1 MNLDLSSFLT
11 TSVSLFFSLILPVQ
25 PAEISPNSIPTVLG
39 QTPISK
45 NQILSQL
52 PEPKLQA
59 DSLFKLGVE
68 KLYQSQFSEALQIFE
83 QVLKIRQ
90 GLGDRAGVGITLSN
104 MGEIYGELNQYSK
117 ALEILQQALL
127 IHQELGD
134 KVSTGETLRRLG
146 IVYKDLGQY
155 DKAMA
160 VLQQALAISKQ
171 VGDRLGEG
179 RTLLSIGIV
188 YRRLSQYDQALK
200 FYQEALEIA
209 RITGDRI
216 TIGRALNNIGL
227 VYYSKGQ
234 YSRALEYYQQ
244 ALTIRKDI
252 KDRSG
257 EAVTLS
263 FMGTVYDSLG
273 EYQKALDFYQQ
284 ALTINQT
291 IGKLV
296 DTANLHNDIGGI
308 YYTLGQYDRALLAYK
323 KGLTIIQQLG
333 ARPSESATLNNIGL
347 VYDRLGQ
354 YTQAI
359 NFYQQSLAIK
369 QEIGDRAG
377 AANTLTNIGIVY
389 DRKADYSQ
397 ALEYLQKSLAIR
409 QNIGDRSGE
418 AITFNSIAVV
428 YQNNG
433 QHQKAW
439 DTYQRA
445 LAIQREIGDRPA
457 QRVTLSNI
465 AFLLEKRNQPELAI
479 VFYKQSVNVTEAIRE
494 NLKPLSREQQESY
507 TQTVADTYRSL
518 ANLLLSQGRILEA
531 QQILELLKIQE
542 LRQFTENS
550 RAGGETNGSQ
560 FNPTEEKIIEIYGSL
575 IAFGQQVDECQ
586 KNRCSQLG
594 ELLDKRDA
602 LTRQYNQSV
611 ESLVKQIRS
620 LQTQDEA
627 ILNPKDLGRKAREI
641 IAAQPGTV
649 LIYPLVLK
657 EKIWLLW
664 AAPGGIVKSLEIPVK
679 QEELGKTVL
688 KFRLLLQTPNSNIAE
703 VKVTGKQLYDWLIK
717 PLESELKTNPVKNL
731 VFSLDRVT
739 RYIPMSALF
748 DGQKYLIENYTISTI
763 LSAELTDVRD
773 RLPFGAEN
781 ISVLALGLSEQILN
795 FNALPN
801 VKDEINRVVRQK
813 NHESQGIYPG
823 QAFLN
828 REFDFRTLRD
838 NLSGKKILHIATHG
852 QFVAGRPKDSY
863 LLLGTGEK
871 LTIPQIETL
880 QDLVDVHLV
889 VLSACE
895 TALGGPD
902 SEGVEIAGISYYF
915 LGRGAKAV
923 IASLWQVSDRSTSE
937 LMQDFYSNLAK
948 GTNWVPVSKTAAL
961 QQAQLSLLNKGFV
974 HPYYWAPFILIGNSL

>member
-1 MNLDLSSFLT
+1 MD
-11 TSVSLFFSLILPVQ
+11 
-25 PAEISPNSIPTVLG
+25 A
-39 QTPISK
+39 
-45 NQILSQL
+45 
-52 PEPKLQA
+52 
-59 DSLFKLGVE
+59 
-68 KLYQSQFSEALQIFE
+68 
-83 QVLKIRQ
+83 
-90 GLGDRAGVGITLSN
+90 
-104 MGEIYGELNQYSK
+104 
-117 ALEILQQALL
+117 
-127 IHQELGD
+127 
-134 KVSTGETLRRLG
+134 
-146 IVYKDLGQY
+146 
-155 DKAMA
+155 
-160 VLQQALAISKQ
+160 
-171 VGDRLGEG
+171 
-179 RTLLSIGIV
+179 
-188 YRRLSQYDQALK
+188 
-200 FYQEALEIA
+200 
-209 RITGDRI
+209 
-216 TIGRALNNIGL
+216 
-227 VYYSKGQ
+227 
-234 YSRALEYYQQ
+234 
-244 ALTIRKDI
+244 
-252 KDRSG
+252 
-257 EAVTLS
+257 
-263 FMGTVYDSLG
+263 
-273 EYQKALDFYQQ
+273 
-284 ALTINQT
+284 
-291 IGKLV
+291 
-296 DTANLHNDIGGI
+296 ANLHNDIGGI
-308 YYTLGQYDRALLAYK
+308 YYTLGQYDQALSAYK
-323 KGLTIIQQLG
+323 KGLKIIQLLG

-354 YTQAI
+354 YTQAL
-359 NFYQQSLAIK
+359 NFYQQSLIIK
-369 QEIGDRAG
+369 QEIGERAG

-389 DRKADYSQ
+389 DRQANYSQ

-409 QNIGDRSGE
+409 QSIGDRSGE

-433 QHQKAW
+433 QYQKAW
-439 DTYQRA
+439 ETYQRA

-457 QRVTLSNI
+457 ERLTLSNI
-465 AFLLEKRNQPELAI
+465 AFLLEKQNQPELAI
-479 VFYKQSVNVTEAIRE
+479 VFYKQSVNITESIRE

-531 QQILELLKIQE
+531 QQTLELLKVQE
-542 LRQFTENS
+542 LREFTENS

-560 FNPTEEKIIEIYGSL
+560 LNPTEEKIIQTYGSL

-602 LTRQYNQSV
+602 LTQQYNQAV

-641 IAAQPGTV
+641 VEAQPGTV

-703 VKVTGKQLYDWLIK
+703 VKATGKQLYNWLIK
-717 PLESELKTNPVKNL
+717 PLKSELKTNPVKNL

-773 RLPFGAEN
+773 RLPVGREN
-781 ISVLALGLSEQILN
+781 ISVLALGLSEPILN
-795 FNALPN
+795 FNPLPN
-801 VKDEINRVVRQK
+801 VKDEISRIVRQK
-813 NHESQGIYPG
+813 NNDSQGIYPG

-828 REFDFRTLRD
+828 REFNFRTLRD
-838 NLSGKKILHIATHG
+838 NLLGKKILHLATHG
-852 QFVAGRPKDSY
+852 AFVVGHPKDSY

-871 LTIPQIETL
+871 LTIPEIETL

-895 TALGGPD
+895 SALGGPD

-915 LGRGAKAV
+915 LSRGAKAV

-937 LMQDFYSNLAK
+937 LMQEFYTNLAK
-948 GTNWVPVSKTAAL
+948 GKKSAPISKTAAL
-961 QQAQLSLLNKGFV
+961 QQAQLSLLYHKGFV